1 MMLGIPPNSME
12 LNKMEKLIR
21 KYTIDEVCELIDK
34 HIELNRREAE
44 TSALKRDDEMLHS
57 HCGAMTGLELLK
69 RELKGEADY

>member
-1 MMLGIPPNSME
+1 ME

-34 HIELNRREAE
+34 HIELNRIEAE
-44 TSALKRDDEMLHS
+44 ISSLKRDDEMVYS
-57 HCGAMTGLELLK
+57 HCGAITGLELLK